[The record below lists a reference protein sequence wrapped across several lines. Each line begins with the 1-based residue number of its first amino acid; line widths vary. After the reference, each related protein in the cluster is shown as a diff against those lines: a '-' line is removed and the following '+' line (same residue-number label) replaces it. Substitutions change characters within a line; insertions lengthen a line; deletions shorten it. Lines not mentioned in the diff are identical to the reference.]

1 VKTYEAMFLMD
12 PNLSNDWGAAETEV
26 RRILDRA
33 EAKVLGVKNWE
44 ERKLAYPIGPNKR
57 GLYALSY
64 FEALPDKITG
74 IERDVHL
81 SEKTMRVLVIRREC
95 MTPDAVEKALAALP
109 PPKTPARGG
118 DEWSSPGFG
127 SFGGPG
133 GPRREGGFNRGP
145 EVVIPEE
152 IPDLDAIE
160 D

>member
-1 VKTYEAMFLMD
+1 MKTYEAMFLMD
-12 PNLSNDWGAAETEV
+12 PSLSNDWTSAESEV

-44 ERKLAYPIGPNKR
+44 ERKLAYPIGQNKR
-57 GLYALSY
+57 GLYALTY

-81 SEKTMRVLVIRREC
+81 SEKAMRVLVIRRDRMSSE
-95 MTPDAVEKALAALP
+95 AVDKALAAPP
-109 PPKTPARGG
+109 PPKTPVRGG
-118 DEWSSPGFG
+118 DEWSSPG
-127 SFGGPG
+127 FGGPG